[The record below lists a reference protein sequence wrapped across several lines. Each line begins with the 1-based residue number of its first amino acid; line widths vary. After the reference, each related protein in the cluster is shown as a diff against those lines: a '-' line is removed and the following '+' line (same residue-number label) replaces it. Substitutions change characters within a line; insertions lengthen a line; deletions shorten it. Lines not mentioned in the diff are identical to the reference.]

1 MYRNGARLDAIYPAS
16 IVLDGQALNITMTSY
31 TGKLEVGLTACRNAV
46 PKMQN
51 LLRLLEDE
59 IARFEALIQDPSTT
73 PLNDAP
79 LQAVS

>member
-1 MYRNGARLDAIYPAS
+1 MYWNGARLDAIYPAS

-31 TGKLEVGLTACRNAV
+31 MGKLEVGLTACRNAV

-51 LLRLLEDE
+51 LLGLLEDE

-73 PLNDAP
+73 PLNDVP